1 MSVHPLLSMWNRWME
16 RDSAA
21 ARDFEVSETFAVAV
35 WCTTMCVGPVDRTS
49 IACLGARA
57 PQSDRV
63 NTFGVAKALASRAVI
78 ASVVPPSST
87 PPARSAAP
95 RSMVLRSSLSTA
107 IDRVLSVRGIQ
118 DADTE
123 NTLDYQ

>member
-1 MSVHPLLSMWNRWME
+1 ME

-21 ARDFEVSETFAVAV
+21 AWEVEMSETFAVAV

-49 IACLGARA
+49 IACPGARA
-57 PQSDRV
+57 PQSARV
-63 NTFGVAKALASRAVI
+63 KTFGVAAALASRAVVVSI
-78 ASVVPPSST
+78 VPPSST
-87 PPARSAAP
+87 PPARSTAP
-95 RSMVLRSSLSTA
+95 RSMVLRSSLSAA

-123 NTLDYQ
+123 DTIDYQE